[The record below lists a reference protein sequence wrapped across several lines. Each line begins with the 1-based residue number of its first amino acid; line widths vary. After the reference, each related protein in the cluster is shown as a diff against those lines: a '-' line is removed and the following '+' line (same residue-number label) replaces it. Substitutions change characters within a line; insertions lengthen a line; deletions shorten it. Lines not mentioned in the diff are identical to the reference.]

1 MVKIFDLEP
10 GGLKD
15 GGQASLNKEESEK
28 YSKQEALK
36 KEHEE
41 TNKGLAIELRN
52 KIAANMMRVEFPKEV
67 IEEIK
72 EGIENLNSHPNEEFR
87 NNLENI
93 FKQIGKTFLKKCYGI
108 EKQLKIDFRL
118 YSNHQNISSSPE
130 NRLDYDHKIK
140 ALLFTDG
147 GNSFDFQW
155 NSVELHDHPL
165 RPDNF
170 ETVTTEP
177 GVLIIYPSYNKINSA
192 PPQEY
197 LDKSP
202 VIEVGIDY
210 EI

>member
-1 MVKIFDLEP
+1 MVKVFDLEP

-15 GGQASLNKEESEK
+15 GGQAKLNEEEPNRLNKEEE
-28 YSKQEALK
+28 LK
-36 KEHEE
+36 RQHQE

-52 KIAANMMRVEFPKEV
+52 KIACPMMRVEFPKEI
-67 IEEIK
+67 IEEI
-72 EGIENLNSHPNEEFR
+72 EQGIENPDEQFRDNLN
-87 NNLENI
+87 NI

-118 YSNHQNISSSPE
+118 FQPGIEASKEYN
-130 NRLDYDHKIK
+130 HKIK

-147 GNSFDFQW
+147 GNKFDFQW

-170 ETVTTEP
+170 ESVTTEP
-177 GVLIIYPSYNKINSA
+177 GVLIIYPSYNMITTS
-192 PPQEY
+192 PPQNY
-197 LDKSP
+197 LDESP
-202 VIEVGIDY
+202 VIEIGIDY

>member
-1 MVKIFDLEP
+1 MVKVFDLEP

-15 GGQASLNKEESEK
+15 GGQAKLNEEETNRLNKEEE
-28 YSKQEALK
+28 LK
-36 KEHEE
+36 RQHQE

-52 KIAANMMRVEFPKEV
+52 KVACPMMRVEFPKEI
-67 IEEIK
+67 IEEI
-72 EGIENLNSHPNEEFR
+72 EQGIENPDEQFRDNLN
-87 NNLENI
+87 NI

-118 YSNHQNISSSPE
+118 FQPGIEASKEYN
-130 NRLDYDHKIK
+130 HKIK

-147 GNSFDFQW
+147 GNKFDFQW

-177 GVLIIYPSYNKINSA
+177 GVLIIYPSYNMITTS
-192 PPQEY
+192 PPQNY
-197 LDKSP
+197 LDESP
-202 VIEVGIDY
+202 VIEIGIDY